1 MDKLKYALLEVKNIF
16 DNIPIVSKIFVLIYL
31 IIIFSIYFQNILKGV
46 LGTII
51 YLLAV
56 FIFIFILLLT
66 EEEE

>member
-1 MDKLKYALLEVKNIF
+1 MKFLKKWMLNLLALTIILISPVICGY
-16 DNIPIVSKIFVLIYL
+16 IIYL
-31 IIIFSIYFQNILKGV
+31 LYFESILKGV

>member
-1 MDKLKYALLEVKNIF
+1 MKFLKKWMLNLLALTIILISPVICGY
-16 DNIPIVSKIFVLIYL
+16 IVYLLYFESILI
-31 IIIFSIYFQNILKGV
+31 GV

-66 EEEE
+66 DME